1 MLATIVKFI
10 GGMVSKEVIVDIFK
24 EVLMEFAV
32 DLLSEFVKST
42 ENKYDDQLLE
52 KFKEFLDNRE

>member
-1 MLATIVKFI
+1 MLAAIVKFV

-24 EVLMEFAV
+24 EVIMEFAV